1 VRRLLLTLTL
11 GLAVSLVPSLASAG
25 SADRGHPSAE
35 PAPVASLEPAK
46 TAELWNQLV
55 STRASRTRA
64 AAECRP
70 LRAVFYAAS
79 DWLRLATKLA
89 ATSSPCAE
97 YFISVPP
104 LVADK
109 TTFRRDQAWRI
120 RALGPNFH
128 AMAEI
133 HFTTWN
139 RWVASTGGSWHAAG
153 VTARERMAAAGYD
166 IALGDTWQ
174 LNELSTAVRR
184 GEGNARANIR
194 EFLRGLY
201 EGDGSRPTKGAAL
214 IVGVGQRTGD
224 LTVYQDTLQ
233 NWLTDTAF
241 WTDMATYVS
250 DWTQEVYGDVR
261 SHAVPGAPTSVRREY
276 LNDYLQHKHVL
287 SGVAPETVEP
297 ARSYLRET
305 YSALGNAAWQRDT
318 GYGWTMV
325 PAEQMAA
332 YVSAQV
338 NALRH
343 YSATTGQS
351 RDHWGFA
358 WAPRN
363 ATGMTNA
370 DFGAQT
376 NLILERMAAAIRDSG
391 DVVEPENP
399 GGGACGPPGQDTL
412 CAADVAD
419 ARHNEAWRTF
429 RGWTQAVLGF
439 GTAPQS
445 IPAGAPSAAITLAL
459 VTSSGSRVT
468 SGPPRAVTLR
478 SSSPTGTFSTSPA
491 GPWTPTLALTVVAG
505 VDVTFY
511 YQDTRAG
518 SHTLTA
524 SAAGTT
530 NGTQVVTVTAGP
542 VATVAVTPASGAVRA
557 RGVRRFVAAATDAFG
572 NAAAATVSWKVTPV
586 VLGTISPG
594 SAGAATFTAG
604 RQLGTGTVT
613 ATTGTISA
621 TASVTVIPA
630 KLRIGSIALQP
641 GERFL
646 RVTVAATDGARRPVS
661 GTSVKLVVKRDGRRL
676 ASARAVTGPAGK
688 ARVRLPG
695 GRGCFTVAV
704 TRAVAQGL
712 TWDGRTPRNRVC
724 RR

>member
-11 GLAVSLVPSLASAG
+11 LVSVALALVGSAG
-25 SADRGHPSAE
+25 SADRGRLAAE
-35 PAPVASLEPAK
+35 PPPVPSLEPAK
-46 TAELWNQLV
+46 TAALWNQLV

-64 AAECRP
+64 TADCRP

-89 ATSSPCAE
+89 ATASPCAE
-97 YFISVPP
+97 YYISIPP

-109 TTFRRDQAWRI
+109 TTFRRDQASRI

-128 AMAEI
+128 VMAEI

-139 RWVASTGGSWHAAG
+139 RWVASTGSSWHAAG
-153 VTARERMAAAGYD
+153 VTARQRMAEAGYEV
-166 IALGDTWQ
+166 ALGDTWQ

-184 GEGNARANIR
+184 GEGNARTNIR

-214 IVGVGQRTGD
+214 IVGVGQRTSD
-224 LTVYQDTLQ
+224 LTVYQETLQ
-233 NWLTDTAF
+233 NWLSDTAF
-241 WTDMATYVS
+241 WTDMSTYVS

-261 SHAVPGAPTSVRREY
+261 SHAVPGVPTSTRREY

-297 ARSYLRET
+297 ARSYLREA

-325 PAEQMAA
+325 PPEQMAA

-338 NALRH
+338 NALRY
-343 YSATTGQS
+343 YSAATGQS

-363 ATGMTNA
+363 ATGMPNA

-399 GGGACGPPGQDTL
+399 GGGACGPPGSDTL

-439 GTAPQS
+439 GTAPQTVA
-445 IPAGAPSAAITLAL
+445 AGVPSAAITLSL
-459 VTSSGSRVT
+459 VTSTGAGVT
-468 SGPPRAVTLR
+468 SGPPRAVTVR
-478 SSSPTGTFSTSPA
+478 SSSPQGTFSASPA
-491 GPWTPTLALTVVAG
+491 GPWTPTLAVTVAAG
-505 VDVTFY
+505 AAVTFY
-511 YQDTRAG
+511 YLDTRAG

-524 SAAGTT
+524 SASGTT
-530 NGTQVVTVTAGP
+530 NGAQAVTVTAGP
-542 VATVAVTPASGAVRA
+542 AAAVAVTPAAGEVRA
-557 RGVRRFVAAATDAFG
+557 RGVRRFTARATDAFG
-572 NAAAATVSWKVTPV
+572 NAAVATVTWTVTPA
-586 VLGTISPG
+586 VLGTIAPG
-594 SAGAATFTAG
+594 EGGTATFTARRLLRTG
-604 RQLGTGTVT
+604 RVT
-613 ATTGTISA
+613 ATAGTISA
-621 TASVTVIPA
+621 SATVTVTPA

-641 GERFL
+641 GARFL
-646 RVTVAATDGARRPVS
+646 RVTVTTADGARRPVS
-661 GTSVKLVVKRDGRRL
+661 GTAVRLVVKRDGRKL
-676 ASARAVTGPAGK
+676 ASARGVTGPAGK
-688 ARVRLPG
+688 TRVRVPG
-695 GRGCFTVAV
+695 GRGCFTVTV
-704 TRAVAQGL
+704 TRAVAQGF
-712 TWDGRTPRNRVC
+712 TWDGRTPRNRAC

>member
-1 VRRLLLTLTL
+1 MRRLLLSLTL
-11 GLAVSLVPSLASAG
+11 LLFASLALVASAG
-25 SADRGHPSAE
+25 GADRGRAMAE
-35 PAPVASLEPAK
+35 PSPVPSLEPAK
-46 TAELWNQLV
+46 TAELWSRLV
-55 STRASRTRA
+55 STRARSTSA

-89 ATSSPCAE
+89 ATRSPCAE
-97 YFISVPP
+97 YYISIPP

-128 AMAEI
+128 VMAEI

-139 RWVASTGGSWHAAG
+139 RWVSTTGSSWHAAG

-166 IALGDTWQ
+166 VALGDTWQ

-201 EGDGSRPTKGAAL
+201 EGDGSRPTRGAAL
-214 IVGVGQRTGD
+214 IVGVGQRTTD
-224 LTVYQDTLQ
+224 LTVYQTTIQ
-233 NWLTDTAF
+233 NWLSDTAF
-241 WTDMATYVS
+241 WTDMAAYVD

-261 SHAVPGAPTSVRREY
+261 SHAVSGVPTSTRREY

-297 ARSYLRET
+297 ARSYLREA

-325 PAEQMAA
+325 SAEQMAA

-338 NALRH
+338 NALRY
-343 YSATTGQS
+343 YSAATGQS

-363 ATGMTNA
+363 ASGMPNA

-399 GGGACGPPGQDTL
+399 GSGACGPPGQDTL
-412 CAADVAD
+412 CAADVTE

-429 RGWTQAVLGF
+429 RGWTQAVLGI
-439 GTAPQS
+439 GTAPVS
-445 IPAGAPSAAITLAL
+445 VPAGTPSAAIPLSL
-459 VTSSGSRVT
+459 VTSTGARVT
-468 SGPPRAVTLR
+468 TGPPRAVTVR
-478 SSSPTGTFSTSPA
+478 SSSPQGTFSTSPA
-491 GPWTPTLALTVVAG
+491 GPWAPTLVVTLAAG
-505 VDVTFY
+505 TDTTFY

-542 VATVAVTPASGAVRA
+542 VATVAVTPAAGQVRA
-557 RGVRRFVAAATDAFG
+557 RGLRRFTAAAKDTYG
-572 NAAAATVSWKVTPV
+572 NAATATLSWKVTPAA
-586 VLGTISPG
+586 LGTISPSNG
-594 SAGAATFTAG
+594 GAATFTAG
-604 RQLGTGTVT
+604 RLLRTGTVT
-613 ATTGTISA
+613 ATTGTVSA
-621 TASVTVIPA
+621 SAAVTVIPA
-630 KLRIGSIALQP
+630 GLRIRSVAMQP

-646 RVTVAATDGARRPVS
+646 RITVTAVDGARRPVS
-661 GTSVKLVVKRDGRRL
+661 GTAVRLVVKRDGRRIS
-676 ASARAVTGPAGK
+676 SARAVTGPAGK
-688 ARVRLPG
+688 LRVRVPG
-695 GRGCFTVAV
+695 GRGCFTVTV
-704 TRAVAQGL
+704 TRAVAQGF
-712 TWDGRTPRNRVC
+712 TWTGRTPRNRAC